1 MGSDFFGSFFKTHD
15 ILGCIRLHK
24 DEGEDDEDDDDD
36 EDDEDDDDDEE
47 DDDDDDDEDD
57 DDDDDDD
64 EKSNQ
69 IHLEIF
75 EIRRLLTCRHSK
87 LFCWLLFPAIQGVS
101 EHFRQAVRNVNISQT
116 TNTLPNIDRSPLK
129 IGHPKKEM
137 NHLPIINFGGVSG

>member
-1 MGSDFFGSFFKTHD
+1 MT
-15 ILGCIRLHK
+15 LGCIRLHK
-24 DEGEDDEDDDDD
+24 DEEDDDGDDDD
-36 EDDEDDDDDEE
+36 EEDEDDDDEE
-47 DDDDDDDEDD
+47 DDDDHHYYYHY
-57 DDDDDDD
+57 DDDD

-69 IHLEIF
+69 IHLEIV

-116 TNTLPNIDRSPLK
+116 TTTLPNIDRSPLK

-137 NHLPIINFGGVSG
+137 NHLPIINFQGGRAVSFT